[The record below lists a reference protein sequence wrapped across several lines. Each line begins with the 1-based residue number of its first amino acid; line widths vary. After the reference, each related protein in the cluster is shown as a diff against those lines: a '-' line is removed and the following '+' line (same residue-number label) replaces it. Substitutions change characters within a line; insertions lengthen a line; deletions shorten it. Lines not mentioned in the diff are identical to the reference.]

1 MKKKDIERRKKFIL
15 ELLGDPIYKP
25 MRLREISTL
34 LRLSKEEKRDLYDVL
49 DELCYEGKVSVDN
62 KGRYEKVKGK
72 WKKKK
77 DDRYYD
83 DRREEYGA
91 DHGKKKKDKL
101 KDKNRDK
108 AKEKSR
114 GRNRDRDFREE
125 DSYKEEYLEGIQAE
139 GTFIGHPKGFGFVE
153 IEGQEEDIFIPESD
167 TGTAMHQDK
176 VRIII
181 RDGQK
186 EGKRKEGVVVK
197 VLERG
202 MPEIVG
208 TYQLNRDFGFVISDN
223 PKFSKDI
230 FIPRKEAAGIKN
242 GDKVI
247 AVITDYGSKNKNPEG
262 KIKENLGN
270 IRTPGTD
277 ILAIVKSFGIPSEF
291 PEKVMKQAQR
301 VPDHVLDADR
311 DGRLDLR
318 HLQTVTIDGEDA
330 KDLDDAI
337 SLTKEG
343 DIYHLG
349 VHIADVSNYVQYNS
363 ALDKEALKRGT
374 SVYLADRVVPMLPE
388 RLSNGICSLNQGE
401 DRLALSCLMDINE
414 KGKVVSHQI
423 AETVINVNERMCYT
437 DVKNI
442 LEDTD
447 EDAKKRYEELIP
459 MFFMM
464 KELSG
469 ILRNSRHHRGSID
482 FDFPESKIILNAAG
496 KAIDVKPYEANVATK
511 IIEDFML
518 MANETVAQE
527 YCTEEIPFVY
537 RTHDNPDPE
546 KVESLLTLLHN
557 QGVKIQKA
565 KEEITPKE
573 IQQIIESI
581 EGLPNEAM
589 ISRLVLRSMKQAKYT
604 TECSGHF
611 GLAAKYYCHFTSP
624 IRRYPDLQIH
634 RIIKDNLRGRLMREG
649 RTEHYAEILDE
660 VARQSSVCERRADE
674 AERESDKLKKAE
686 YMSYHLGEEF
696 EGIISG
702 VTGWGLYVELPNTV
716 EGLVHVNTLRDD
728 YYIFDQETYELRG
741 EMTKKVY
748 KLGDKVRVRVAD
760 ADKMLKT
767 VDFELVSNVWD
778 NEEEN

>member
-25 MRLREISTL
+25 MRLREIATL

-83 DRREEYGA
+83 DRKEEYA

-101 KDKNRDK
+101 KDKNKDK
-108 AKEKSR
+108 TKEKSR
-114 GRNRDRDFREE
+114 GRKRDKDFR
-125 DSYKEEYLEGIQAE
+125 DADNYKEDYLEGTQAE
-139 GTFIGHPKGFGFVE
+139 GIFIGHPKGFGFVE
-153 IEGQEEDIFIPESD
+153 IEGQDEDIFIPESD

-262 KIKENLGN
+262 TIKENLGN

-277 ILAIVKSFGIPSEF
+277 ILAIVKSFGIPNEF

-318 HLQTVTIDGEDA
+318 YLQTVTIDGEDA

-423 AETVINVNERMCYT
+423 AETVINVDERMCYT

-447 EDAKKRYEELIP
+447 EEAKKRYEALIP

-496 KAIDVKPYEANVATK
+496 KAIDVKPYEANVATR

-728 YYIFDQETYELRG
+728 YYVFDQETYELRG

-778 NEEEN
+778 DEQ

>member
-1 MKKKDIERRKKFIL
+1 
-15 ELLGDPIYKP
+15 
-25 MRLREISTL
+25 
-34 LRLSKEEKRDLYDVL
+34 
-49 DELCYEGKVSVDN
+49 
-62 KGRYEKVKGK
+62 
-72 WKKKK
+72 
-77 DDRYYD
+77 
-83 DRREEYGA
+83 
-91 DHGKKKKDKL
+91 
-101 KDKNRDK
+101 
-108 AKEKSR
+108 
-114 GRNRDRDFREE
+114 
-125 DSYKEEYLEGIQAE
+125 
-139 GTFIGHPKGFGFVE
+139 
-153 IEGQEEDIFIPESD
+153 
-167 TGTAMHQDK
+167 MHQDK

-181 RDGQK
+181 RDDKK
-186 EGKRKEGVVVK
+186 EGKRQEGVVVK

-247 AVITDYGSKNKNPEG
+247 AVITDYGSGNKNPEG

-363 ALDKEALKRGT
+363 ALDREALKRGT

-423 AETVINVNERMCYT
+423 AETVINVDERMCYT

-447 EDAKKRYEELIP
+447 EEAKKRYDALIS

-728 YYIFDQETYELRG
+728 YYVFDQESYELCG

-767 VDFELVSNVWD
+767 VDFELVSD
-778 NEEEN
+778 IRDDEEEN

>member
-25 MRLREISTL
+25 MRLREIATL

-83 DRREEYGA
+83 DRKEEYA

-101 KDKNRDK
+101 KDKNKDK
-108 AKEKSR
+108 TKEKSR
-114 GRNRDRDFREE
+114 GRNRDKDFR
-125 DSYKEEYLEGIQAE
+125 DADNYKEDYLEGTQAE
-139 GTFIGHPKGFGFVE
+139 GIFIGHPKGFGFVE
-153 IEGQEEDIFIPESD
+153 IEGQDEDIFIPESD

-277 ILAIVKSFGIPSEF
+277 ILAIVKSFGIPNEF

-318 HLQTVTIDGEDA
+318 YLQTVTIDGEDA

-423 AETVINVNERMCYT
+423 AETVINVDERMCYT

-447 EDAKKRYEELIP
+447 EEAKKRYEALIP

-496 KAIDVKPYEANVATK
+496 KAIDVKPYEANVATR

-728 YYIFDQETYELRG
+728 YYVFDQETYELRG

-748 KLGDKVRVRVAD
+748 KLGDKVRIRVAD

-778 NEEEN
+778 DEQ

>member
-1 MKKKDIERRKKFIL
+1 MSKKDMDRRKKFIL
-15 ELLGDPIYKP
+15 ELMGDPIYQP
-25 MRLREISTL
+25 MRLREISSL
-34 LRLSKEEKRDLYDVL
+34 LRLSKEEKRELYDVL
-49 DELCYEGKVSVDN
+49 DELCEEGKVSVDH

-83 DRREEYGA
+83 DRREEYGSEY
-91 DHGKKKKDKL
+91 GRKKKDKNK
-101 KDKNRDK
+101 KDKNK
-108 AKEKSR
+108 KEQP
-114 GRNRDRDFREE
+114 
-125 DSYKEEYLEGIQAE
+125 EGIQAE

-153 IEGQEEDIFIPESD
+153 IEGQDEDIFIPESD

-181 RDGQK
+181 RNDKK
-186 EGKRKEGVVVK
+186 EGKRQEGVVVK

-247 AVITDYGSKNKNPEG
+247 VVITDYGSGNKNPEG

-363 ALDKEALKRGT
+363 ALDREALKRGT

-447 EDAKKRYEELIP
+447 EEAKKRYEALIP

-496 KAIDVKPYEANVATK
+496 KAIDVKPYEANVATR

-565 KEEITPKE
+565 REEITPKE

-728 YYIFDQETYELRG
+728 YYVFDQESYELRG

-767 VDFELVSNVWD
+767 VDFELVSD
-778 NEEEN
+778 IRDDEEEN

>member
-1 MKKKDIERRKKFIL
+1 MKYRK
-15 ELLGDPIYKP
+15 PSAP
-25 MRLREISTL
+25 
-34 LRLSKEEKRDLYDVL
+34 VN
-49 DELCYEGKVSVDN
+49 V
-62 KGRYEKVKGK
+62 
-72 WKKKK
+72 
-77 DDRYYD
+77 
-83 DRREEYGA
+83 
-91 DHGKKKKDKL
+91 
-101 KDKNRDK
+101 
-108 AKEKSR
+108 
-114 GRNRDRDFREE
+114 
-125 DSYKEEYLEGIQAE
+125 
-139 GTFIGHPKGFGFVE
+139 P
-153 IEGQEEDIFIPESD
+153 
-167 TGTAMHQDK
+167 
-176 VRIII
+176 
-181 RDGQK
+181 
-186 EGKRKEGVVVK
+186 
-197 VLERG
+197 
-202 MPEIVG
+202 
-208 TYQLNRDFGFVISDN
+208 
-223 PKFSKDI
+223 
-230 FIPRKEAAGIKN
+230 
-242 GDKVI
+242 
-247 AVITDYGSKNKNPEG
+247 AVITDYGSGNKNPEG

-363 ALDKEALKRGT
+363 ALDREALKRGT

-423 AETVINVNERMCYT
+423 AETVINVDERMCYT

-447 EDAKKRYEELIP
+447 EEAKKRYDALIP

-728 YYIFDQETYELRG
+728 YYVFDQESYELCG

-767 VDFELVSNVWD
+767 VDFELVSD
-778 NEEEN
+778 IRDDEEEN

>member
-1 MKKKDIERRKKFIL
+1 MSKKDMDRRKKFIL
-15 ELLGDPIYKP
+15 ELMGDSIYQP
-25 MRLREISTL
+25 MRLREISSL
-34 LRLSKEEKRDLYDVL
+34 LRLSKEEKRELYDVL
-49 DELCYEGKVSVDN
+49 DELCEEGKVSVDR

-83 DRREEYGA
+83 DRREEYGSEY
-91 DHGKKKKDKL
+91 GRKKKDKNK
-101 KDKNRDK
+101 KDKNK
-108 AKEKSR
+108 KEQP
-114 GRNRDRDFREE
+114 
-125 DSYKEEYLEGIQAE
+125 EGIQAE

-153 IEGQEEDIFIPESD
+153 IEGQDEDIFIPESD

-181 RDGQK
+181 RDDKK
-186 EGKRKEGVVVK
+186 EGKRQEGVVVK

-247 AVITDYGSKNKNPEG
+247 AVITDYGSGNKNPEG

-363 ALDKEALKRGT
+363 ALDREALKRGT

-447 EDAKKRYEELIP
+447 EEAKKRYDALIP

-728 YYIFDQETYELRG
+728 YYVFNQESYELCG

-767 VDFELVSNVWD
+767 VDFELVSD
-778 NEEEN
+778 IRDDEEEN

>member
-1 MKKKDIERRKKFIL
+1 MSKKDMDRRKKFIL
-15 ELLGDPIYKP
+15 ELMGDPIYQP
-25 MRLREISTL
+25 MRLREISSL
-34 LRLSKEEKRDLYDVL
+34 LRLSKEEKRELYDVL
-49 DELCYEGKVSVDN
+49 DELCEEGKVSVDR

-83 DRREEYGA
+83 DRREEYGSEY
-91 DHGKKKKDKL
+91 GRKKKDKNK
-101 KDKNRDK
+101 KDKNK
-108 AKEKSR
+108 KEQQ
-114 GRNRDRDFREE
+114 
-125 DSYKEEYLEGIQAE
+125 EGIQAE

-153 IEGQEEDIFIPESD
+153 IEGQDEDIFIPESD

-181 RDGQK
+181 RDDKK
-186 EGKRKEGVVVK
+186 EAKRQEGVVVK

-247 AVITDYGSKNKNPEG
+247 AVITDYGSGNKNPEG

-363 ALDKEALKRGT
+363 ALDREALKRGT
-374 SVYLADRVVPMLPE
+374 SVYLADHVVPMLPE

-423 AETVINVNERMCYT
+423 AETVINVDERMCYT

-447 EDAKKRYEELIP
+447 EEAKKRYDALIP

-728 YYIFDQETYELRG
+728 YYVFDQESYELCG

-767 VDFELVSNVWD
+767 VDFELVSD
-778 NEEEN
+778 IRDDEEEN

>member
-1 MKKKDIERRKKFIL
+1 MSKKDMDRRKKFIL
-15 ELLGDPIYKP
+15 ELMGDPIYQP
-25 MRLREISTL
+25 MRLREISSL
-34 LRLSKEEKRDLYDVL
+34 LRLSKEEKRELYDVL
-49 DELCYEGKVSVDN
+49 DELCEEGKVSVDR

-83 DRREEYGA
+83 DRREEYGSEY
-91 DHGKKKKDKL
+91 GRKKKDKNK
-101 KDKNRDK
+101 KDKNK
-108 AKEKSR
+108 KEQP
-114 GRNRDRDFREE
+114 
-125 DSYKEEYLEGIQAE
+125 EGIQAE

-153 IEGQEEDIFIPESD
+153 IEGQDEYIFIPESD

-181 RDGQK
+181 RDEKK
-186 EGKRKEGVVVK
+186 EGKRQEGVVVK

-247 AVITDYGSKNKNPEG
+247 AVITDYGSGNKNPEG

-343 DIYHLG
+343 AIYHLG

-363 ALDKEALKRGT
+363 ALDREALKRGT

-447 EDAKKRYEELIP
+447 EEAKKRYDALIP

-728 YYIFDQETYELRG
+728 YYVFDQESYELCG

-767 VDFELVSNVWD
+767 VDFELVSD
-778 NEEEN
+778 IRDDEEEN

>member
-1 MKKKDIERRKKFIL
+1 MSKKNMDRRKKFIL
-15 ELLGDPIYKP
+15 ELMGDPIYQP
-25 MRLREISTL
+25 MRLREISSL
-34 LRLSKEEKRDLYDVL
+34 LRLSKEEKRELYDVL
-49 DELCYEGKVSVDN
+49 DELCEEGKVSVDR

-83 DRREEYGA
+83 DRREEYGSEY
-91 DHGKKKKDKL
+91 GRKKKDKNK
-101 KDKNRDK
+101 KDKNK
-108 AKEKSR
+108 KEQP
-114 GRNRDRDFREE
+114 
-125 DSYKEEYLEGIQAE
+125 EGIQAE

-153 IEGQEEDIFIPESD
+153 IEGQDEDIFIPESD

-181 RDGQK
+181 RDDKK
-186 EGKRKEGVVVK
+186 EGKRQEGVVVK

-247 AVITDYGSKNKNPEG
+247 AVITDYGSGNKNPEG

-363 ALDKEALKRGT
+363 ALDREALKRGT

-423 AETVINVNERMCYT
+423 AETVINVDERMCYT

-447 EDAKKRYEELIP
+447 EEAKKRYDALIP

-728 YYIFDQETYELRG
+728 YYVFDQESYELCG

-767 VDFELVSNVWD
+767 VDFELVSD
-778 NEEEN
+778 IRDDEEEN

>member
-1 MKKKDIERRKKFIL
+1 MSKKDMDRRKKFIL
-15 ELLGDPIYKP
+15 ELMGDPIYQP
-25 MRLREISTL
+25 MRLREISSL
-34 LRLSKEEKRDLYDVL
+34 LRLSKEEKRELYDVL
-49 DELCYEGKVSVDN
+49 DELCEEGKVSVDR

-83 DRREEYGA
+83 DRREEYGSEY
-91 DHGKKKKDKL
+91 GRKKKDKNK
-101 KDKNRDK
+101 KDKNK
-108 AKEKSR
+108 KEQP
-114 GRNRDRDFREE
+114 
-125 DSYKEEYLEGIQAE
+125 EGIQAE

-153 IEGQEEDIFIPESD
+153 IEGQDEDIFIPESD

-181 RDGQK
+181 RDDKK
-186 EGKRKEGVVVK
+186 EGKRQEGVVVK

-247 AVITDYGSKNKNPEG
+247 VVITDYGSGNKNPEG

-363 ALDKEALKRGT
+363 ALDREALKRGT

-447 EDAKKRYEELIP
+447 EEAKKRYEALIP

-728 YYIFDQETYELRG
+728 YYVFNQESYELCG

-767 VDFELVSNVWD
+767 VDFELVSD
-778 NEEEN
+778 IRDDEEEN